1 MIMLL
6 TTRNNHS
13 FSLKTGI
20 LPHFIALCILKQQ
33 MPFLFSKVGQKRW
46 KVETFSRLDSVLLL
60 SSVNLPGGEL
70 VRKMLN
76 ISPVQRLHFF
86 PFKLAIRAFWNP
98 WVLTD
103 YANHLVE
110 NWTLLGEECA
120 TKYTQMQLKRL
131 TKLHH
136 LKHQPIFSKTLKWCK
151 PLILMLQ
158 LNFLVEKHPLSPVA
172 FRSTLFNSVIHR
184 QYLLI
189 WLCCTI
195 VTGFCTLLLL
205 LCKDY
210 WLPIIFCLVG

>member
-1 MIMLL
+1 MESGNLFKAWLCFATFLSQL
-6 TTRNNHS
+6 TWWRAGKENAKYLT
-13 FSLKTGI
+13 
-20 LPHFIALCILKQQ
+20 C
-33 MPFLFSKVGQKRW
+33 SKI
-46 KVETFSRLDSVLLL
+46 TF
-60 SSVNLPGGEL
+60 
-70 VRKMLN
+70 
-76 ISPVQRLHFF
+76 FF
-86 PFKLAIRAFWNP
+86 PFKLEIRAFWNP

-131 TKLHH
+131 IKLHH

-172 FRSTLFNSVIHR
+172 FRSTLFNSVIQR